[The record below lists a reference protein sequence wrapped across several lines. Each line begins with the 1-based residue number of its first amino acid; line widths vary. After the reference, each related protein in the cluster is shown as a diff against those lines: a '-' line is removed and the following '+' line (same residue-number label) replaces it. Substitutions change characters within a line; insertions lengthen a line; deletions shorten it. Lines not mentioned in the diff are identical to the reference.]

1 MCLFSSIQSFSALG
15 TAMNLA
21 NSLVKF
27 PQKSLLADRTSAYFA
42 TFSPKNVEEAL
53 QFEKDNSSHL
63 ILEEGVPGAKKFVD
77 HGIGRHG
84 KFYDITIRDN
94 SIRELDENLL

>member
-1 MCLFSSIQSFSALG
+1 MCLFSSIQSFPALG

-42 TFSPKNVEEAL
+42 TFSPKNIEEAL

-77 HGIGRHG
+77 RGIGRHG
-84 KFYDITIRDN
+84 KFYDITMRDN